1 MRRITLMFFLIVALM
16 LTLSVSASELSAVD
30 DLAALARYAPEDSV
44 LFAAMRIDDEF
55 IDTMQAMQARTNELL
70 SQMMPFGGTEQL
82 NIRDILDQAAMEAFG
97 GSFAEAVRPWL
108 GDHMSMAI
116 GAVDASEP
124 GVVVAIEITDK
135 AATLAALQSLPNVP
149 EPVEG
154 ANGFT
159 IFEGESMG
167 PDLRNGLV
175 AVGDSVILI
184 TNIFDSIPQEPPS
197 TLAESDVFRNTLSQL
212 PEPSYWGIAYL
223 DLPLLLKA
231 MPDPDSEMLRDY
243 VTANYGP
250 MAIGASL
257 RNSRVSLMD
266 IVQTTT
272 QQGAMNFTPVNLEF
286 AEKYV
291 PADVSMLIHGRD
303 INTMYHSLLGLL
315 SQIARFNGDTS
326 DMQSNL
332 QEAYAQISSFLGMEF
347 PDEVL
352 GWMNSDFVAYMR
364 FDRDEILGLL
374 EASIQN
380 KSYAMETFPVDFAL
394 VVEAGDAELA
404 AEFVDSIGA
413 LLRIMLVQTEQ
424 AIVREESI
432 GGAEGYAIRFSIPIE
447 GDMLPYEIALASN
460 GEVVTLAT
468 RHLAEEILAGGPVT
482 VRYTPNFTEAQE
494 FFLNNT
500 SGVFY
505 MDALG
510 LGVPMVTG
518 LAFMGP
524 AIGNIFED
532 MVDELDSTAPPST
545 PRLLAQ
551 GGDIIDAVRAYL
563 EFTHS
568 MAVTAATNEQGSL
581 VIRFS
586 GITD

>member
-468 RHLAEEILAGGPVT
+468 RHLAEEILSGGPVT

-494 FFLNNT
+494 FFL
-500 SGVFY
+500 
-505 MDALG
+505 
-510 LGVPMVTG
+510 
-518 LAFMGP
+518 
-524 AIGNIFED
+524 
-532 MVDELDSTAPPST
+532 
-545 PRLLAQ
+545 
-551 GGDIIDAVRAYL
+551 
-563 EFTHS
+563 
-568 MAVTAATNEQGSL
+568 
-581 VIRFS
+581 
-586 GITD
+586 